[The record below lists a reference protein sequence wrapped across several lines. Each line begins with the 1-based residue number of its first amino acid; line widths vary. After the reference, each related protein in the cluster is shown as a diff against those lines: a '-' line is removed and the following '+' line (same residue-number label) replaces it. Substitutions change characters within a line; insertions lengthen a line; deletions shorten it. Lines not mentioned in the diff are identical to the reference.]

1 MLSFLRWSGR
11 AVFATVL
18 LWFLPTASLAENQS
32 GITEVVSTSPSWD
45 TFTNRDGTGLYHE
58 ILREVFALYGVKVR
72 HVYSKS
78 GRSEELVAENVADM
92 MTCDDKTTP
101 PLVLGRYPLYV
112 NSYYVFFKKDRI
124 GPWKG
129 VESLRG
135 KEVLSQHTYYNQ
147 SNFPVPVDVKDV
159 QSGEQA
165 LAMILLDR
173 SDFYVDDMTLI
184 RQSIRLNT
192 TPYDEKEF
200 DIREVGKRSYHPIFN
215 QTERGL
221 KIMKMY
227 DDGMLKLHKAGKLRP
242 IYDKWGY
249 QYPDFDEY

>member
-1 MLSFLRWSGR
+1 MPSMLR
-11 AVFATVL
+11 FACKVVMAAML
-18 LWFLPTASLAENQS
+18 LCFLPTAAPAENPS
-32 GITEVVSTSPSWD
+32 GIAEVVSTSPSWD
-45 TFTNRDGTGLYHE
+45 TFTNEDGTGLYHE
-58 ILREVFALYGVKVR
+58 ILREVFALYGVEVR
-72 HVYSKS
+72 HLYSKS

-92 MTCDDKTTP
+92 MTCDDKATP

-129 VESLRG
+129 IETLRD
-135 KEVLSQHTYYNQ
+135 KEVLSQHTYYSQ
-147 SNFPVPVDVKDV
+147 ENFSVPVHVKDV

-184 RQSIRLNT
+184 KQSMRLNT
-192 TPYDEKEF
+192 TPYDENDF
-200 DIREVGKRSYHPIFN
+200 DLREVGKRSYHPLFN
-215 QTERGL
+215 QTERGQA
-221 KIMKMY
+221 IMEMY
-227 DDGMLKLHKAGKLRP
+227 DEGMLKLHKAGKLKP

-249 QYPDFDEY
+249 QYPDFDDY